1 MKNILSFLTVVC
13 LFVTS
18 LAGCTFFSDTPT
30 DHTFLQG
37 RENVVKVEICTNS
50 EAYTWRKGREVNS
63 LQPLVELSS
72 EEIDYF
78 WNELLAAPALD
89 ISRSTKGKLCGDL
102 LFVVSYAN
110 GEKELIGFF
119 EIGVL
124 NADGTFAG
132 YRYHVLEDSAALAKL
147 FAKYADPQLL
157 QEVSMGFRARYK

>member
-1 MKNILSFLTVVC
+1 M
-13 LFVTS
+13 
-18 LAGCTFFSDTPT
+18 
-30 DHTFLQG
+30 
-37 RENVVKVEICTNS
+37 VKVEICTNS

-78 WNELLAAPALD
+78 WNELLVAPALD
-89 ISRSTKGKLCGDL
+89 ISRSTEGKLCGDL

-124 NADGTFAG
+124 NADGT
-132 YRYHVLEDSAALAKL
+132 LKKDMK
-147 FAKYADPQLL
+147 
-157 QEVSMGFRARYK
+157 